1 MAWNSFS
8 NRSPIWRPRAMPD
21 ELSLF
26 YRCETIVGRPGI
38 PMALFAVEA
47 RVDSFLKVADWLVE
61 ELKAG

>member
-1 MAWNSFS
+1 
-8 NRSPIWRPRAMPD
+8 MPD

-47 RVDSFLKVADWLVE
+47 RVASFLKVADWLVE

>member
-1 MAWNSFS
+1 MSCPFLPVRNDR
-8 NRSPIWRPRAMPD
+8 RSPRY
-21 ELSLF
+21 S
-26 YRCETIVGRPGI
+26 

>member
-1 MAWNSFS
+1 
-8 NRSPIWRPRAMPD
+8 MPD
-21 ELSLF
+21 ELSF
-26 YRCETIVGRPGI
+26 FTVAERSSGAPGI

>member
-1 MAWNSFS
+1 
-8 NRSPIWRPRAMPD
+8 MPD

-26 YRCETIVGRPGI
+26 CRCETIVGRPGI